1 MQERKKIMIEI
12 MFWVNLSLSMSLA
25 MWYGFAG
32 NPQERVG
39 ARIFVLAHIF
49 IAIMASTTRG

>member
-1 MQERKKIMIEI
+1 MIEL

-32 NPQERVG
+32 NPYERVG
-39 ARIFVLAHIF
+39 ARIFVLTHVFVAI
-49 IAIMASTTRG
+49 IASLTKG